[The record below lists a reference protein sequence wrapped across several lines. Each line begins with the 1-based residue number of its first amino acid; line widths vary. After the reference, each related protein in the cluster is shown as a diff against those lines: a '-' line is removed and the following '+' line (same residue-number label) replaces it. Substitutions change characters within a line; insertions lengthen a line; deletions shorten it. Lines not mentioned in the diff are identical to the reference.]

1 MHLLVNIAHGTA
13 HLKLHIELGSVA
25 LLFVIVVII
34 VCPLLAALLLWTSQ
48 QRFGLILLA
57 LSMAASLIFAM
68 YNHFLAIGPDRVGQ
82 QASSPWAIA
91 FAHHRLPAV
100 SCGRRWDL
108 HRCALPLGTVIAYGS
123 SSQSLSEGHFEN
135 ATKTSSCQVRL
146 SS

>member
-57 LSMAASLIFAM
+57 LSMAASLIFGM
-68 YNHFLAIGPDRVGQ
+68 YNHFVAIGPDRVGQ

-91 FAHHRLPAV
+91 FAITAYLLFLAE
-100 SCGRRWDL
+100 
-108 HRCALPLGTVIAYGS
+108 AAGTYIGV
-123 SSQSLSEGHFEN
+123 HF
-135 ATKTSSCQVRL
+135 L
-146 SS
+146 